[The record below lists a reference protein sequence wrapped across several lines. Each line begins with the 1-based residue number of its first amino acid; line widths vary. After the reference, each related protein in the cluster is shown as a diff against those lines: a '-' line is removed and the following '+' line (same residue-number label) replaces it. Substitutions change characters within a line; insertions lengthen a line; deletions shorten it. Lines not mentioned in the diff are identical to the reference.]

1 MRFLGH
7 KALNLFTVDQVT
19 DSPAHQAQPP
29 RYVPGIKYI
38 LMLGA
43 LAALPAVT
51 TDMYLPSLPVVAED
65 LEASQSAVQ
74 FTLSGM
80 LLGGGVGQLVIGPLS
95 DRFGR
100 RLPLIVGITLHVV
113 ISGLCSI
120 APDIGTLIALRVLQ
134 GFFNAAAA
142 VVAIAVIRDRFVGSD
157 AARLLSRLMLVIG
170 VAPLFAPTIGQ
181 AIAGLWQWRAVF
193 WALALIGA
201 VLVVIVWRWMPE
213 TLPLERRRPGHA
225 RHIAGGYL
233 HLLKDV
239 RFMSLALVPGLGLG
253 VIMSYVVGSPF
264 VFQDEYGLSQG
275 QFALIFA
282 LNGVAIVTSAQVNA
296 ALVRKVAPARLL
308 RTAAVVQLLF
318 AVALIVVAATGF
330 GGVLGLI
337 AGLWLVL
344 GTQGMI
350 PANASVLA
358 LNSYGH
364 MAGTAAA
371 VIGALQSGVAGIVSP
386 VVGLLGGNSVSM
398 SIVMLGAVVL
408 TVVVLLLGTPL
419 FRKEGWRMLEAPPEA
434 GVNEAA
440 GPDARHSP
448 GS

>member
-1 MRFLGH
+1 
-7 KALNLFTVDQVT
+7 
-19 DSPAHQAQPP
+19 
-29 RYVPGIKYI
+29 
-38 LMLGA
+38 MLGA

-51 TDMYLPSLPVVAED
+51 TDMYLPSLPAVAED
-65 LEASQSAVQ
+65 LRASQAAVQ

-100 RLPLIVGITLHVV
+100 RLPLMVGIMLHVV
-113 ISGLCSI
+113 ISLLCSF
-120 APDIGTLIALRVLQ
+120 APDIGTLIVLRVLQ

-170 VAPLFAPTIGQ
+170 VAPLFAPTLGQ

-193 WALALIGA
+193 YALALIGA
-201 VLVVIVWRWMPE
+201 ALVVIVWRFMPE
-213 TLPLERRRPGHA
+213 TLPSERRRPAHV
-225 RHIAGGYL
+225 RHVVGGYWQ
-233 HLLKDV
+233 LLKNV
-239 RFMSLALVPGLGLG
+239 RFMSLAVVPGLGLG

-264 VFQDEYGLSQG
+264 VFQEQYGLSQA
-275 QFALIFA
+275 QFALVFA
-282 LNGVAIVTSAQVNA
+282 LNGVALVLSAQLNA
-296 ALVRKVAPARLL
+296 SLVRNIAPARLL
-308 RTAAVVQLLF
+308 RTAAVAQLLF
-318 AVALIVVAATGF
+318 AIALIVVAATGF

-386 VVGLLGGNSVSM
+386 VVGLLGGNAVAMSV
-398 SIVMLGAVVL
+398 VMLGTVSL
-408 TVVVLLLGTPL
+408 TVVVLLVGTPV
-419 FRKEGWRMLEAPPEA
+419 FRKGGWQMLEASDEQ
-434 GVNEAA
+434 AA
-440 GPDARHSP
+440 AQH
-448 GS
+448 

>member
-1 MRFLGH
+1 MTEL
-7 KALNLFTVDQVT
+7 
-19 DSPAHQAQPP
+19 PARQAQTP

-51 TDMYLPSLPVVAED
+51 TDMYLPSLPAVAED
-65 LEASQSAVQ
+65 LQASQAAVQ

-100 RLPLIVGITLHVV
+100 RLPLLVGITLHVV
-113 ISGLCSI
+113 ISLLCSI
-120 APDIGTLIALRVLQ
+120 APDIGTLIVLRVLQ

-181 AIAGLWQWRAVF
+181 AIAGVWEWRAVF
-193 WALALIGA
+193 YALALIGA
-201 VLVVIVWRWMPE
+201 ALVVIVWRFMPE
-213 TLPLERRRPGHA
+213 TLPVERRRPA
-225 RHIAGGYL
+225 RPARVAGGYWQ
-233 HLLKDV
+233 LLRNV
-239 RFMSLALVPGLGLG
+239 RFMSLAVIPGLGLG

-264 VFQDEYGLSQG
+264 VFQDQYGLSQG
-275 QFALIFA
+275 QFALVFA
-282 LNGVAIVTSAQVNA
+282 LNGVALVLSAQLNA
-296 ALVRKVAPARLL
+296 SLVRKVAPARLL
-308 RTAAVVQLLF
+308 RTASVAQLVF
-318 AVALIVVAATGF
+318 ALILVAVAATGF
-330 GGVLGLI
+330 GGVIGLC
-337 AGLWLVL
+337 AALWLVL

-386 VVGLLGGNSVSM
+386 LVGLLGGDARSM
-398 SIVMLGAVVL
+398 AIVMLGTVAL
-408 TVVVLLLGTPL
+408 TVVVLLLGTPV
-419 FRKEGWRMLEAPPEA
+419 FRKGGWRAFDVPEDQIS
-434 GVNEAA
+434 GQ
-440 GPDARHSP
+440 R
-448 GS
+448 

>member
-1 MRFLGH
+1 M
-7 KALNLFTVDQVT
+7 TQP
-19 DSPAHQAQPP
+19 PASQARTP

-51 TDMYLPSLPVVAED
+51 TDMYLPSLPAVAED
-65 LEASQSAVQ
+65 LRASQAAVQ

-100 RLPLIVGITLHVV
+100 RLPLIVGIMLHVV
-113 ISGLCSI
+113 ISLLCSV
-120 APDIGTLIALRVLQ
+120 APDIGTLIVLRVLQ

-181 AIAGLWQWRAVF
+181 AVAGLWEWRAVF
-193 WALALIGA
+193 YALALIGA
-201 VLVVIVWRWMPE
+201 VLVVIVWRFMPE
-213 TLPLERRRPGHA
+213 TLPEERRRPAHL
-225 RHIAGGYL
+225 RHVAGGYW
-233 HLLKDV
+233 HLLRNV
-239 RFMSLALVPGLGLG
+239 RFMSLAVIPGLGLG

-264 VFQDEYGLSQG
+264 VFQDQYGLSQAE
-275 QFALIFA
+275 FALIFA
-282 LNGVAIVTSAQVNA
+282 LNGLALVLSAQVNA

-308 RTAAVVQLLF
+308 RTAAVAQLVF
-318 AVALIVVAATGF
+318 AVILVVVATTGF
-330 GGVLGLI
+330 GGVVGLI
-337 AGLWLVL
+337 ACLWLVL

-386 VVGLLGGNSVSM
+386 VVGLLGGNATS
-398 SIVMLGAVVL
+398 
-408 TVVVLLLGTPL
+408 
-419 FRKEGWRMLEAPPEA
+419 
-434 GVNEAA
+434 
-440 GPDARHSP
+440 
-448 GS
+448 

>member
-1 MRFLGH
+1 M
-7 KALNLFTVDQVT
+7 
-19 DSPAHQAQPP
+19 PARQAQTP

-51 TDMYLPSLPVVAED
+51 TDMYLPSLPAVAED
-65 LEASQSAVQ
+65 LQASQAAVQ

-100 RLPLIVGITLHVV
+100 RLPLLVGITLHVV
-113 ISGLCSI
+113 ISLLCSI
-120 APDIGTLIALRVLQ
+120 APDIGTLIVLRVLQ

-181 AIAGLWQWRAVF
+181 AIAGVWEWRAVF
-193 WALALIGA
+193 YALALIGA
-201 VLVVIVWRWMPE
+201 ALVVIVWRFMPE
-213 TLPLERRRPGHA
+213 TLPVERRRPA
-225 RHIAGGYL
+225 RPARVAGGYWQ
-233 HLLKDV
+233 LLRNV
-239 RFMSLALVPGLGLG
+239 RFMSLAVIPGLGLG

-264 VFQDEYGLSQG
+264 VFQDQYGLSQG
-275 QFALIFA
+275 QFALVFA
-282 LNGVAIVTSAQVNA
+282 LNGVALVLSAQLNA
-296 ALVRKVAPARLL
+296 SLVRKVAPARLL
-308 RTAAVVQLLF
+308 RTASVAQLVF
-318 AVALIVVAATGF
+318 ALILVAVAATGF
-330 GGVLGLI
+330 GGVIGLC
-337 AGLWLVL
+337 AALWLVL

-386 VVGLLGGNSVSM
+386 LVGLLGGDARSM
-398 SIVMLGAVVL
+398 AIVMLGTVAL
-408 TVVVLLLGTPL
+408 TVVVLLLGTPV
-419 FRKEGWRMLEAPPEA
+419 FRKGGWRAFDVPEDQIS
-434 GVNEAA
+434 GQ
-440 GPDARHSP
+440 R
-448 GS
+448 